1 MFNWLQFE
9 IQDYQC
15 LDLFSGTGALG
26 IEAISRGAKRTVF
39 IESNKKNFLALKR
52 SISDLNLKNNSMILF
67 KDGLSWIKDNNLS
80 EFDLIL
86 LDPPFN
92 ENYEKS
98 IRSSW

>member
-52 SISDLNLKNNSMILF
+52 SISDLKLKNNSMILF

-80 EFDLIL
+80 EFDPDIT
-86 LDPPFN
+86 
-92 ENYEKS
+92 
-98 IRSSW
+98 RSSIQ